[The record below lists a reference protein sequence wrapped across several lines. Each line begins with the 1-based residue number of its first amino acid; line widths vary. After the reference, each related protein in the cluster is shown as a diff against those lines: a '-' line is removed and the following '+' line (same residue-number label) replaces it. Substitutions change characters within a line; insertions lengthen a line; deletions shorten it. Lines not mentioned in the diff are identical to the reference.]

1 MATFKLRA
9 NELTGETGLSVYLY
23 PVGGTIANSGG
34 DTLTES
40 SGLFTATVAE
50 SLSGLHDY
58 FIYQGGLSIY
68 RGLVFCS
75 GSTWIADDFSWVTSK
90 TDALPSDPA
99 DQSVLAG
106 LLATISSQ
114 TGLIGT
120 GSALVA
126 SPVTP
131 QGKITQI
138 FIGDDY
144 LDANGRSFQ
153 WTITEPTGFTAGT
166 STCSFGGS
174 NGTDEWLVSGT
185 ITDNGSTWTLKF
197 DMTKTDTAIETG
209 NYDWTVEVKSA
220 TNVEHTV
227 SFGGDTRLRRKYT

>member
-106 LLATISSQ
+106 LLSGISAQ
-114 TGLIGT
+114 TDLIGT
-120 GSALVA
+120 ATILPLTGTVSAVANASHISIKTNEAVVVTVGLTNSSGTAVSTVGMTLELVFESGA
-126 SPVTP
+126 TEVVIANAD
-131 QGKITQI
+131 ITK
-138 FIGDDY
+138 
-144 LDANGRSFQ
+144 SS
-153 WTITEPTGFTAGT
+153 TGFSFTVTTALNASEKLWT
-166 STCSFGGS
+166 YVCRKT
-174 NGTDEWLVSGT
+174 TDEAVLC
-185 ITDNGSTWTLKF
+185 NGKL
-197 DMTKTDTAIETG
+197 
-209 NYDWTVEVKSA
+209 EVIYA
-220 TNVEHTV
+220 PNN
-227 SFGGDTRLRRKYT
+227 

>member
-106 LLATISSQ
+106 LLATVSSTLTEVESQ
-114 TGLIGT
+114 TSLITSAGIVQVEETTTTIRLKTGSTKAKTVTVDEDLSGKTLKLFVTTMDHVFFAEISATGADGSFTFTPTTALTAKNRDYIYALREPSDGNRVVDGAQGLIEVDF
-120 GSALVA
+120 A
-126 SPVTP
+126 P
-131 QGKITQI
+131 
-138 FIGDDY
+138 
-144 LDANGRSFQ
+144 
-153 WTITEPTGFTAGT
+153 
-166 STCSFGGS
+166 
-174 NGTDEWLVSGT
+174 DE
-185 ITDNGSTWTLKF
+185 
-197 DMTKTDTAIETG
+197 E
-209 NYDWTVEVKSA
+209 
-220 TNVEHTV
+220 
-227 SFGGDTRLRRKYT
+227 